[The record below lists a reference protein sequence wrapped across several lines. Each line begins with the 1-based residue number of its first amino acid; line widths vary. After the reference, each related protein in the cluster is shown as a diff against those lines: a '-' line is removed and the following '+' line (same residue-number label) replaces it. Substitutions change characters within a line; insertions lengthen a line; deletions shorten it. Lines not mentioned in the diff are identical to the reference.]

1 MVSSDHGVVCIMPSC
16 KERGFTMVELITVMV
31 LTGILVAVGAANLS
45 GPQTFD
51 AMGYFDSVRQAV
63 QYGRRV
69 AVSQRRNVCVNVS
82 ASGLSMTQAS
92 SAGSSACNVGVVD
105 PATGSAFNL
114 AVPTGIVL
122 SGTSLQFDAQGRQT
136 SGAAVTLSII
146 GDGLT
151 RVVTVENETGYVH

>member
-1 MVSSDHGVVCIMPSC
+1 MM
-16 KERGFTMVELITVMV
+16 RGFTLVEFIVV
-31 LTGILVAVGAANLS
+31 LVLVGILSAVGMAKMGS
-45 GPQTFD
+45 RQTFD
-51 AMGYFDSVRQAV
+51 SLGYFDSARQAV

-69 AVSQRRNVCVNVS
+69 AVSQQRNVCVNVS
-82 ASGLSMTQAS
+82 SNGLSMTQAS
-92 SAGSSACNVGVVD
+92 SAGSSVCTVGVID

-114 AVPTGIVL
+114 VVPTGIVL